1 MRGFCKSRA
10 VHEDQERAT
19 ARRCTIYLGILY
31 SEAVWRKVACTVV
44 TLRFL

>member
-1 MRGFCKSRA
+1 MRLLRA
-10 VHEDQERAT
+10 ARSMKTKT
-19 ARRCTIYLGILY
+19 ARDKVKSTIYLGILY